1 MHARPKLY
9 RIPCFCSS
17 PRTTGQLPRPTTL
30 WTSTL
35 SSIQSPPISSGVIIR
50 QRPSRSNAAD
60 RRKKKEKTD
69 REAKGAARVKETEPE
84 QPATP
89 ALAISA
95 ASETSREQNSAG
107 EHRSGHPMPTYGD
120 LRAQQQR
127 RSR

>member
-1 MHARPKLY
+1 MLLLFSPARRVNSL
-9 RIPCFCSS
+9 
-17 PRTTGQLPRPTTL
+17 GPRPSGPL
-30 WTSTL
+30 HSHRFRVHPSAQELL
-35 SSIQSPPISSGVIIR
+35 SDKGPAEATPQTEE
-50 QRPSRSNAAD
+50 
-60 RRKKKEKTD
+60 KKKEKTD